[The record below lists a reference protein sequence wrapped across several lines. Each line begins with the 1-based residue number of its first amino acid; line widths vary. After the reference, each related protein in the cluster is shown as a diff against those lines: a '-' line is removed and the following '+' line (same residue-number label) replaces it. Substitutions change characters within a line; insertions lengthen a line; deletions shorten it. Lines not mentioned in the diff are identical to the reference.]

1 MKMHM
6 YLYITT
12 IYIYI
17 YIGYEYIHICTSHI
31 YIYIYIYIHIYV
43 YICKELVIN
52 ILDIYVRYI
61 LGEPA
66 FVLDVALLQN
76 LDRQK
81 TVYLIKFDILKKLFI
96 LGIFKRDISHK

>member
-1 MKMHM
+1 MN
-6 YLYITT
+6 
-12 IYIYI
+12 IYIYTHPI
-17 YIGYEYIHICTSHI
+17 YT
-31 YIYIYIYIHIYV
+31 YIYIYIHIYV

-52 ILDIYVRYI
+52 ILDIYTRYI

-81 TVYLIKFDILKKLFI
+81 TVYFIKFDILKKLFI

>member
-1 MKMHM
+1 MN
-6 YLYITT
+6 T
-12 IYIYI
+12 YIYTHPI
-17 YIGYEYIHICTSHI
+17 YT